1 MDFYIETSDLQK
13 AIKLLSVT
21 AKMNTKDATGLVL
34 LEAGEDG
41 TITFLSNNNSTALSY
56 ISNGAKV
63 EVPGIV
69 AFEYGKIKS
78 FIASFRPW
86 NEKRGV
92 RDFHFRIKDNQLSIS
107 VSNIYESG
115 KISKGTLNLRTY
127 DTHSIRKPAPFEEP
141 NFVLNSNIFRTATSK
156 VLYSIDPSE
165 ARPFIQGMDINFDEE
180 NIYFVGT
187 QGRMLSEYQIKN
199 ISDITEGDFILK
211 YDFIMGLRRA
221 LGEETQIAFEF
232 DNRVV
237 KAAFDNIC
245 LWGQNIIGHT
255 FPPYKKLLN
264 SFEYTIVLNK
274 DVLLSNLLP
283 FQDVLNPDDNYR
295 LTFAFHN
302 KNMMLSN
309 EAASFEY
316 DEEVNFDG
324 DYVIDVNGMFMI
336 QTVDVIKDDQI
347 LIKFSDDEGVIILDS
362 GNFEDQKALITPIR
376 RR

>member
-34 LEAGEDG
+34 LEASEDG
-41 TITFLSNNNSTALSY
+41 TIIFLSNNNSTALSY

-63 EVPGIV
+63 EVPGTV

-92 RDFHFRIKDNQLSIS
+92 RDFHFRIKDNQLNIS

-115 KISKGTLNLRTY
+115 KISRGNLNLRTY
-127 DTHSIRKPAPFEEP
+127 DIHSIRKPSPFGEP

-165 ARPFIQGMDINFDEE
+165 ARPFIQGMDINFDKE

-199 ISDITEGDFILK
+199 ISDIIEGDFILK

-232 DNRVV
+232 DNRTV

-255 FPPYKKLLN
+255 FPPYKYLLD
-264 SFEYTIVLNK
+264 SFEHVIVLNK

-362 GNFEDQKALITPIR
+362 GNFEDQKALITPIKR
-376 RR
+376 R